1 MQSAL
6 VRGSIDAPG
15 QARNNGGT
23 GGAQRP
29 GKVLRIDG
37 ALYGGVAAAHN
48 RQAVVM
54 VKGDCIG
61 GSLWP
66 VGLHWLA
73 RREAAGAQQVEHQRR
88 VGQAQQALRVAG
100 VAQWQH
106 LRLHAIRSYGL
117 QPIKGQPKQLFEL
130 GRFAQQRSA
139 LSLTDHF
146 AQRRVA
152 LPEHLLGQPEC
163 SQQFEAALQAH
174 PGRQCET
181 QPASEF
187 GAFQRAPSAL
197 TDQPITHL
205 QGVA

>member
-1 MQSAL
+1 MN
-6 VRGSIDAPG
+6 RG
-15 QARNNGGT
+15 RF
-23 GGAQRP
+23 
-29 GKVLRIDG
+29 
-37 ALYGGVAAAHN
+37 
-48 RQAVVM
+48 
-54 VKGDCIG
+54 
-61 GSLWP
+61 WP
-66 VGLHWLA
+66 VGL
-73 RREAAGAQQVEHQRR
+73 RRLVWWEAAGAQQVEHQRR

-100 VAQWQH
+100 VAQRQH
-106 LRLHAIRSYGL
+106 LRLYAIRSDGL
-117 QPIKGQPKQLFEL
+117 KPIKGQPKQLFEL

-174 PGRQCET
+174 SGRQCEA

-187 GAFQRAPSAL
+187 GAFHRTSSAL